1 MAILS
6 LTVVPCKALK
16 DGRHKVRIAVA
27 HRSQTRYIL
36 TDVIINSTKEWKNG
50 KIVKRDDATYLN
62 TKLLQ
67 RMQEVQRII
76 DETPY
81 TEGMTCAELVA
92 TILHTRGKK
101 THTLRSAFE
110 EMLEVSTAKDT
121 TKERYR
127 TRFKSI
133 TSVIPET
140 TFMSHLTPLMV
151 QRFMKKRG
159 AEIAPITLQ
168 TQVTLLSQI
177 VKFCQMNGY
186 TDFRIPPTQGC
197 YHRVVAVRQNW
208 LTPDQVRFIR
218 DNKHTLAAL
227 RTAKMAAAAQV
238 VAQAAREK
246 LFCFPF
252 FVRYAYRLFDG
263 SNTMQSPP
271 ILMLPTTSVAPSLD
285 MGKDFM
291 VKGSRLHGP
300 AEITAAVN
308 AFALYHIAAHSA
320 ALDQLAKWKDVVQGI
335 DIFISR
341 QFFTYNQGAPD
352 DQIKPFTATLP
363 EADYASALAENGL
376 FYFLKNIP
384 LDEIYTS
391 ASAASASSSS
401 SPSAADASGGRHP
414 SGYGT
419 NLRGCIKP
427 DFDLTNDVIVTRRTL
442 DDDYD
447 SHDTLVPRLFY
458 AFNARANIAAISKRL
473 FRGFPPQ
480 CFFFQSDF
488 TGKVHHSG
496 GATGTA
502 SATSWHSKGTPVNTS
517 CLVVV
522 ETDGREIALP
532 SPSAQ
537 VYLDDDRRILWFYY
551 PNPKARRVYFK
562 TGDTVQCLPLTTHS
576 MLNGAFYLNL
586 DKKVV
591 TAPAMPQAT
600 PCQESQ
606 VEMPGKIYTSEA
618 GNPFY
623 FPVTGINTVGTGTI
637 LGLCSAVKALSQGQ
651 FGQFPLYAFT
661 TEGVWALELSSTG
674 TYRAIQPVTRDVCIN
689 ALSITQIDD
698 AVLFATQR
706 GIMLIQGSQAQ
717 CITDTVFSQAP
728 FNVLDLPAMSQLH
741 AKLGHMTHDHGLL
754 VKPFLNFLSAC
765 RMVYDYV
772 HQHIIVFNPTLGDD
786 RQPLYSYAYVF
797 SLRSKQWG
805 MILSH
810 LVSPVGAYPDAMAM
824 TLEGSLVS
832 FSHMGDTASKGL
844 YITRPLKLDAP
855 NVHKTVSALIQRG
868 HFQRGDV
875 STVLYGSRDLYTW
888 RLVSSSRDHYLRGF
902 RGTPYKYFRIAALAS
917 LSVGKSIFG
926 ASVQFDPRHTNNL
939 R

>member
-1 MAILS
+1 MIKEIHFSGYSTEPSDYECPDGQLAASLNLISEDNQLKPLFQPAPQFELSAGKSVIYLHSTSAFKHYIIYDSSSGALQWLSHTVVSSAQAKPLTAAYIDSCLAQTSPSHLLHAFGSAVIYSVNSMGNTLVVLASSGMHYILWKGDDAGYLYLGTHIPECDIQFS
-6 LTVVPCKALK
+6 LTPM
-16 DGRHKVRIAVA
+16 RTFTSQSHKVDFSSVSI
-27 HRSQTRYIL
+27 SL
-36 TDVIINSTKEWKNG
+36 G
-50 KIVKRDDATYLN
+50 DDA
-62 TKLLQ
+62 
-67 RMQEVQRII
+67 
-76 DETPY
+76 
-81 TEGMTCAELVA
+81 EG
-92 TILHTRGKK
+92 G
-101 THTLRSAFE
+101 
-110 EMLEVSTAKDT
+110 D
-121 TKERYR
+121 
-127 TRFKSI
+127 
-133 TSVIPET
+133 
-140 TFMSHLTPLMV
+140 
-151 QRFMKKRG
+151 
-159 AEIAPITLQ
+159 
-168 TQVTLLSQI
+168 
-177 VKFCQMNGY
+177 
-186 TDFRIPPTQGC
+186 D
-197 YHRVVAVRQNW
+197 
-208 LTPDQVRFIR
+208 
-218 DNKHTLAAL
+218 KHTLAAL

-320 ALDQLAKWKDVVQGI
+320 ALDHLAKWKDVVQGI

-352 DQIKPFTATLP
+352 DQINPFTATLP

-522 ETDGREIALP
+522 GTDGREIALP

-591 TAPAMPQAT
+591 TAPAMPQAS

>member
-1 MAILS
+1 MIKEIHFSGYSTEPSDYECPDGQLAASLNLISEDDQLKPLFQPAPQFELSAGKSVIYLHSTSAFKHYIIYDSSSGALQWLSHTVVSSAQDKPLPAAYIDTCLAQTSPSHLLHAFGSAVIYSVNSMGNTLVVLASSGMHYILWKGDDAGYLYLGTHIPECDIQFS
-6 LTVVPCKALK
+6 LTPM
-16 DGRHKVRIAVA
+16 RTFTSQSHKVDFSSVSI
-27 HRSQTRYIL
+27 SL
-36 TDVIINSTKEWKNG
+36 G
-50 KIVKRDDATYLN
+50 DDA
-62 TKLLQ
+62 
-67 RMQEVQRII
+67 
-76 DETPY
+76 
-81 TEGMTCAELVA
+81 EG
-92 TILHTRGKK
+92 G
-101 THTLRSAFE
+101 
-110 EMLEVSTAKDT
+110 D
-121 TKERYR
+121 
-127 TRFKSI
+127 
-133 TSVIPET
+133 
-140 TFMSHLTPLMV
+140 
-151 QRFMKKRG
+151 
-159 AEIAPITLQ
+159 
-168 TQVTLLSQI
+168 
-177 VKFCQMNGY
+177 
-186 TDFRIPPTQGC
+186 D
-197 YHRVVAVRQNW
+197 
-208 LTPDQVRFIR
+208 
-218 DNKHTLAAL
+218 KHTLAAL

-591 TAPAMPQAT
+591 TAPAMPQAS

-832 FSHMGDTASKGL
+832 FSHMGETASKGL

>member
-1 MAILS
+1 MIKEIHFSGYSTEPSDYECPDGQLAASLNLISEDDQLKPLFQPAPQFELSAGKSVIYLHSTSAFKHYIIYDSSSGALQWLSHTVVSSAQAKPLTAAYIDTCLAQTSPSHLLHAFGSAVIYSVNSMGNTLVVLASSGMHYILWKGDDAGYLYLGTHIPECDIQFS
-6 LTVVPCKALK
+6 LTPM
-16 DGRHKVRIAVA
+16 RTFTSQSHKVDFSSVSI
-27 HRSQTRYIL
+27 SL
-36 TDVIINSTKEWKNG
+36 G
-50 KIVKRDDATYLN
+50 DDA
-62 TKLLQ
+62 
-67 RMQEVQRII
+67 
-76 DETPY
+76 
-81 TEGMTCAELVA
+81 EG
-92 TILHTRGKK
+92 G
-101 THTLRSAFE
+101 
-110 EMLEVSTAKDT
+110 D
-121 TKERYR
+121 
-127 TRFKSI
+127 
-133 TSVIPET
+133 
-140 TFMSHLTPLMV
+140 
-151 QRFMKKRG
+151 
-159 AEIAPITLQ
+159 
-168 TQVTLLSQI
+168 
-177 VKFCQMNGY
+177 
-186 TDFRIPPTQGC
+186 D
-197 YHRVVAVRQNW
+197 
-208 LTPDQVRFIR
+208 
-218 DNKHTLAAL
+218 KHTLAAL

-458 AFNARANIAAISKRL
+458 AFNARANIAAISKQL

-537 VYLDDDRRILWFYY
+537 VCLDDDRRILWFYY

-591 TAPAMPQAT
+591 TAPAMPQAS

-832 FSHMGDTASKGL
+832 FSHMGETASRGL

>member
-1 MAILS
+1 MIKEIHFSGYSTEPSDYECPDGQLAASLNLISEDNQLKPLFQPAPQFELSAGKSVIYLHSTSAFKHYIIYDSSSGALQWLSHTVVSSAQAKPLTAAYIDTCLAQTSPSHLLHAFGSAVIYSVNSMGNTLVVLASSGMHYILWKGDDAGYLYLGTHIPECDIQFS
-6 LTVVPCKALK
+6 LTPM
-16 DGRHKVRIAVA
+16 RTFTSQSHKVDFSSVSI
-27 HRSQTRYIL
+27 SL
-36 TDVIINSTKEWKNG
+36 G
-50 KIVKRDDATYLN
+50 DDA
-62 TKLLQ
+62 
-67 RMQEVQRII
+67 
-76 DETPY
+76 
-81 TEGMTCAELVA
+81 EG
-92 TILHTRGKK
+92 G
-101 THTLRSAFE
+101 
-110 EMLEVSTAKDT
+110 D
-121 TKERYR
+121 
-127 TRFKSI
+127 
-133 TSVIPET
+133 
-140 TFMSHLTPLMV
+140 
-151 QRFMKKRG
+151 
-159 AEIAPITLQ
+159 
-168 TQVTLLSQI
+168 
-177 VKFCQMNGY
+177 
-186 TDFRIPPTQGC
+186 D
-197 YHRVVAVRQNW
+197 
-208 LTPDQVRFIR
+208 
-218 DNKHTLAAL
+218 KHTLAAL

-502 SATSWHSKGTPVNTS
+502 SATSGHSKGTPVNTS

-537 VYLDDDRRILWFYY
+537 VCLDDDRRILWFYY

-591 TAPAMPQAT
+591 TAPAMPQAS

-832 FSHMGDTASKGL
+832 FSHMGETASKGL